1 MLRTVAVPG
10 VPHGKKKE
18 REREFSEQSAETIAA
33 VIPLS
38 REKGA
43 EG

>member
-1 MLRTVAVPG
+1 MG
-10 VPHGKKKE
+10 SSWEKKK
-18 REREFSEQSAETIAA
+18 EREFSEQSAETIAA